1 MCGGGWCLSGAGFLF
16 CFSVSVACC
25 RLGGGCGC
33 CLFLLGLS
41 LAFRS
46 FNRQW
51 RSFPRPS
58 VSLVP
63 FVVTR
68 SAWFLTGR
76 VLFSLTCSQGVC
88 LSASPTVFP
97 LIKRRSDANSIL
109 FVIRSGSF
117 VPSYLNSFFLQCQSH
132 RCLSFS
138 LTARLSHSPAAVA
151 LSNVSLLLACSTPLT
166 AAEREVKCAVW
177 LLRGCGCAHNVLI
190 SQFFFL
196 QTLCLSIKKRLAES

>member
-117 VPSYLNSFFLQCQSH
+117 VPSYLNSFS
-132 RCLSFS
+132 S
-138 LTARLSHSPAAVA
+138 TANHTV
-151 LSNVSLLLACSTPLT
+151 VSLFLLPLACRTHQPPLHFPT
-166 AAEREVKCAVW
+166 SRCCSLV
-177 LLRGCGCAHNVLI
+177 LRL
-190 SQFFFL
+190 
-196 QTLCLSIKKRLAES
+196 